1 MDEGIRF
8 SLLYLERSTP
18 VRDSERFRNRLST
31 YYDEYLRKYYG
42 DKIVSKIQLEIG
54 TKIRYAPMIG
64 PDMDRFFTKNE
75 IRDVL
80 DSVLLIYQVLINNDH
95 SQITQAASKWKDF
108 VARVFKE
115 ENLGYRLDSK
125 GGVHYYVDE
134 EFERNRFSTLNL
146 LDSPEHGGI
155 RAAYEDAYRYMD
167 STPTDNKAALR
178 SIFEAIE
185 ILVKQ
190 MVKTDNLNKWIVVNT
205 LKQKCLPLYNMDEPS
220 QKVVSGLFDG
230 FALWVDSLHNYRH
243 GQPDDVPIAPTE
255 DVSIYILSS
264 GSAFLRW
271 LIGMD
276 KRLRT

>member
-1 MDEGIRF
+1 MEEGIKF
-8 SLLYLERSTP
+8 SLLYLERSKP
-18 VRDSERFRNRLST
+18 VRDGECFRNRLSA
-31 YYDEYLRKYYG
+31 YYAQYLRRYHE
-42 DKIVSKIQLEIG
+42 DSIVSKIQLEVG
-54 TKIRYAPMIG
+54 TKIHFVPMVG
-64 PDMDRFFTKNE
+64 LDMDRFFTKNE
-75 IRDVL
+75 LSNVL
-80 DSVLLIYQVLINNDH
+80 DSITIIFRVLTSADQLNR
-95 SQITQAASKWKDF
+95 TQSANGWKDF

-115 ENLGYRLDSK
+115 ENLGYQVDPK

-134 EFERNRFSTLNL
+134 EFERNRFSTLSL
-146 LDSPEHGGI
+146 LNSPEYGGI
-155 RAAYEDAYRYMD
+155 RAAYEGAYRYMD
-167 STPTDNKAALR
+167 STPTDNKAAVR

-190 MVKTDNLNKWIVVNT
+190 MVKTDNLNRWAVENI
-205 LKQKCLPLYNMDEPS
+205 LKQKCLPLFEGDKTS

-243 GQPDDVPIAPTE
+243 GQPDDVPIVPTE

-271 LIGMD
+271 LIGID